1 MNFLSLLAV
10 EWKKLRRSRILLI
23 LGTATVMLWIP
34 SVLNADLNFGMQA
47 EGISPE
53 HNFLIQGFMGMAWFM
68 FPASMV
74 VGTVLLAQTERT
86 NHGILRML
94 ALPISAGKLCLAK
107 YMILLG
113 LAAIQVLMMT
123 GMYYISAAIASQM
136 QDYEFLLPP
145 LFVLAQAGKL
155 YVSSLPMIAFFWML
169 SVCIQTPIFSVGIG
183 LASIVPSVLMINTK
197 AWFLYPMDYPFYVIT
212 AEYGKLASNLSE
224 AEIELLPWIVAA
236 AAFTGNCMA
245 VSCMCFGRKE
255 RKWKDGDRENETE
268 YERYINCNFKCNDV
282 LAVDDIHREGECMGA
297 GIPGGRDC
305 DWKLCG
311 IYDICGCIYIW
322 RLHEGKGAEFSYED
336 LPGGQ

>member
-10 EWKKLRRSRILLI
+10 EWKKLRRSKILLI
-23 LGTATVMLWIP
+23 LGTAAVMLWIP

-94 ALPISAGKLCLAK
+94 ALPVGTGKLCLAK

-113 LAAIQVLMMT
+113 LAALQILMMT

-136 QDYEFLLPP
+136 QDYEFLLSP

-169 SVCIQTPIFSVGIG
+169 SICIQTPIFSVGIG

-224 AEIELLPWIVAA
+224 TEIELLPWITAA
-236 AAFTGNCMA
+236 AVSTGICLV
-245 VSCMCFGRKE
+245 VSCLYFGKNE
-255 RKWKDGDRENETE
+255 RK
-268 YERYINCNFKCNDV
+268 
-282 LAVDDIHREGECMGA
+282 
-297 GIPGGRDC
+297 
-305 DWKLCG
+305 
-311 IYDICGCIYIW
+311 
-322 RLHEGKGAEFSYED
+322 
-336 LPGGQ
+336 